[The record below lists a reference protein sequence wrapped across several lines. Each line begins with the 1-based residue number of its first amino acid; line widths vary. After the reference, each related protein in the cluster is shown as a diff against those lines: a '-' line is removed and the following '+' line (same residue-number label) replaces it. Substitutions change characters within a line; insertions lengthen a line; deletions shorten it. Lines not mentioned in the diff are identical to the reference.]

1 MISGFLHILQGG
13 VGVMRANSKLVL
25 VGILV
30 FVFPLL
36 FLWVTQNFFNTADH
50 NIDTAEKQRVS
61 LLHDSLAAILI
72 NSTEPIPVIE
82 KLINKFILENPDI
95 TKIRLVEKD
104 VTGFKIIY
112 SQEPTLIGTY
122 EKSDQLYRS
131 LPLSGSEDSFIY
143 ETYINNVR
151 TWQAFRSVQMSDREL
166 FIFSEHSFRLV
177 DSVMAARKQQS
188 YLALSVIFVFLI
200 ILAFWLNRQ
209 VHWHNEYKKLT
220 DRLDKQDMFTKMIAH
235 EFRSPLTAIKGY
247 ASLLADSKNLSTDEV
262 RFANN
267 ITGSAHRLV
276 ALVSDFLEVARL
288 QAGAISIEKKLVDIN
303 PILTKVV
310 NELETLASKKGLA
323 LKYLTT
329 DIPVM
334 LNTDANRLTQVLNN
348 LVSNAIKYTD
358 EGTIEIEASNQAREV
373 VIVIKDTGTGISAE
387 DQQKLFSQFTRVG
400 GVDKTSISGT
410 GLGMWITKEL
420 VTLLGGSIG
429 VESIKNIGTH
439 VVIVFKA

>member
-1 MISGFLHILQGG
+1 MISRILHILQDGI
-13 VGVMRANSKLVL
+13 GVMRANSKLVL

-72 NSTEPIPVIE
+72 NSTEPIPIIE
-82 KLINKFILENPDI
+82 KLINKFIFENPDI
-95 TKIRLVEKD
+95 TKIRLVERD
-104 VTGFKIIY
+104 TTGFKIIY

-200 ILAFWLNRQ
+200 ILAYWLNRQ

-220 DRLDKQDMFTKMIAH
+220 VRLEEQDMFTKMIAH

-288 QAGAISIEKKLVDIN
+288 QAGAISIKKELIDIN

-310 NELETLASKKGLA
+310 NELETLANKKGLT

-348 LVSNAIKYTD
+348 IVSNAIKYTD
-358 EGTIEIEASNQAREV
+358 EGSIEIEASNQAREV

-387 DQQKLFSQFTRVG
+387 DQQRLFSQFTRVG

-410 GLGMWITKEL
+410 GLGMWITREL